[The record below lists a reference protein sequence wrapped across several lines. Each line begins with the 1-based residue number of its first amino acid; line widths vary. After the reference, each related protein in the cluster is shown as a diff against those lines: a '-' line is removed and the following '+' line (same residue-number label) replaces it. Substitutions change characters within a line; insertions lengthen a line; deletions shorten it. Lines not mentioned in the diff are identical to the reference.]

1 MSQNEDLEIC
11 QLRQSLL
18 DCSSHAL
25 VIGGPGSGKTTIA
38 LKKAIA
44 RITSGMED
52 WQSVLFLSF
61 SRAAV
66 ARVGEAMRQQ
76 VPKEQRTMLSMQTFH
91 SFFWSLI
98 STHGYLIG
106 APKKIKI
113 LLPSDEKIHYGSIK
127 KKDRNENNP
136 DWVSWLNERQR
147 LFLEDGLIAF
157 DLFSGNALD
166 LIERSEHIR
175 DLVSKKYPLIIVDEA
190 QDTGP
195 EAWKCIEFLSRNS
208 QIICLADLE
217 QQIFD
222 HLPGVGP
229 ERILAIK
236 AALNPLE
243 IDLGNQNH
251 RSSGTEI
258 AVFGQDVLLG
268 NVRGAPYAGV
278 SSLSY
283 NPKTRG
289 QNSVLRMSLG
299 MLHRT
304 IRKSTG
310 SYARSIAILTHSG
323 ASAAKISAALNSEE
337 KPVRHSLAFDE
348 AEAILNARFAA
359 FLLEPKLESSRLSD
373 LACAL
378 ELLASAKKAA
388 GRASATKWLAWAVK
402 VKSGKVSNA
411 GFVQNVLGLIDSM
424 RSNSLEGDPAKDWN
438 FVKRELR
445 KTQDKDLIEVA
456 RNLDY
461 LVAFNRGR
469 RISAGLGSV
478 WARDGQYTNA
488 REVLD
493 TALAQDQIL
502 NGVDDPPGIQVM
514 TIHKSKGK
522 QFDGVI
528 VVREGRHNGQTLE
541 SSFVWWGDTPPH
553 RRSRKILR
561 VAVTRAKYHTLI
573 LEPVFPQCPIIGPHR
588 L

>member
-1 MSQNEDLEIC
+1 MSQNENLEVC
-11 QLRQSLL
+11 PLRQSLL
-18 DCSSHAL
+18 NCSGHAL

-44 RITSGMED
+44 RITSGMEE

-76 VPKEQRTMLSMQTFH
+76 VPKEQRSMLSMQTFH

-98 STHGYLIG
+98 SAHGYLLG
-106 APKKIKI
+106 APKKIRI
-113 LLPSDEKIHYGSIK
+113 LLPSDEKVYYGSIK
-127 KKDRNENNP
+127 KKDRNEKNP
-136 DWVSWLNERQR
+136 AWVSWLDERRR
-147 LFLEDGLIAF
+147 LFLEEGSIAF
-157 DLFSGNALD
+157 DLFPGNALE
-166 LIERSEHIR
+166 LIEKSDHIR
-175 DLVSKKYPLIIVDEA
+175 HLVSKKYPLIIVDEA

-195 EAWKCIEFLSRNS
+195 EAWKCIELLSGNS
-208 QIICLADLE
+208 QIICLADME

-229 ERILAIK
+229 ERICSIK
-236 AALNPLE
+236 SSLNPLE
-243 IDLGNQNH
+243 VDLGAQNH

-258 AVFGQDVLLG
+258 AEFGQDILLG
-268 NVRGAPYAGV
+268 NVRGASYAGV

-283 NPKTRG
+283 NPKIRS

-299 MLHRT
+299 VLHRA

-310 SYARSIAILTHSG
+310 SYAKRIAILTHSG

-337 KPVRHSLAFDE
+337 NPVRHSLAFDE

-359 FLLEPKLESSRLSD
+359 FLLEPKLDSSRLDD
-373 LACAL
+373 LASAL
-378 ELLASAKKAA
+378 ELLASAKRAA
-388 GRASATKWLAWAVK
+388 GRAAATKWLEWAVK
-402 VKSGKVSNA
+402 VKSGKVSKA
-411 GFVQNVLGLIDSM
+411 AFVQNVLGLIDSI
-424 RSNSLEGDPAKDWN
+424 RSYSLVGDPAKDWN

-445 KTQDKDLIEVA
+445 KTKNKDLIEVA

-469 RISAGLGSV
+469 RISAGLGAV
-478 WARDGQYTNA
+478 WARDGQYTAA

-502 NGVDDPPGIQVM
+502 NGIDDPPGIQVM

-528 VVREGRHNGQTLE
+528 VVREGRHNGQTFE
-541 SSFVWWGDTPPH
+541 SSFVWWGDTQPYQ
-553 RRSRKILR
+553 RSRKILR
-561 VAVTRAKYHTLI
+561 VAVTRAKNHTLI
-573 LEPVFPQCPIIGPHR
+573 LEPLFPGCPIVGAHR